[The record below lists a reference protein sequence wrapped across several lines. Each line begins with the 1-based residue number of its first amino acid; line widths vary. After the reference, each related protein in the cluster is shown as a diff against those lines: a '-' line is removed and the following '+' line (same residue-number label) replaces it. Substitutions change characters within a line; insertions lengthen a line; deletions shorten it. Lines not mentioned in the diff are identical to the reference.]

1 MKQALRKTPL
11 GLAAAA
17 GVAIAALAVLV
28 AVWYFRPNAS
38 EVDPALTMELGAAVS
53 DGMHNSN
60 TDMTF
65 WKGHFYLAH
74 ARSKYHMGNEG
85 SSLRVL
91 RSADAKSWTMIHEV
105 RSPGEDVRDP
115 KIVVMNGRLVLYVLV
130 NRGFEPEPH
139 GTAVTM
145 TADGKSWTA
154 LEPVTPEGWLL
165 WRPKTRDGRTWYVT
179 AYWKDHGKSI
189 LLASRDGVRWDT
201 VSTIHEG
208 DRNDETAMEFLP
220 DGRIIA
226 TARLEGTRSWH
237 QGAMDASTLIAVA
250 APPYTRWMTTVSRV
264 TRLDGPVLFGHAGR
278 VFAAGRYDPEN
289 YDRWYGMSSLLG
301 RKRTALY
308 EVMPGKLVKLSD
320 LPSAGDTSYPGAVLR
335 DGTLYLCYY
344 TNDVKRDYSWLLGLV
359 MPSDIML
366 ARIDMASLVALADAR
381 K

>member
-1 MKQALRKTPL
+1 MKQVLRKTL
-11 GLAAAA
+11 IGLAAAA
-17 GVAIAALAVLV
+17 GVAIAALVVLV

-38 EVDPALTMELGAAVS
+38 EVDPALTMELGVAVS

-65 WKGHFYLAH
+65 WKGHFYLVHAH
-74 ARSKYHMGNEG
+74 SKYHMGNEG

-165 WRPKTRDGRTWYVT
+165 WRPKSRDGRTWYVT

-189 LLASRDGVRWDT
+189 LLSSRDGLRWDT

-220 DGRIIA
+220 DGRLIA

-250 APPYTRWMTTVSRV
+250 APPYTKWTATVSRV
-264 TRLDGPVLFGHAGR
+264 TRLDGPVLFRPRGKGVRGRALRPGELRPLVRDVEPFGAQAHGAVRAHARKSRKALGAPQRGR
-278 VFAAGRYDPEN
+278 HLVSRRGAEGRQAV
-289 YDRWYGMSSLLG
+289 SLLLHERREAG
-301 RKRTALY
+301 L
-308 EVMPGKLVKLSD
+308 LV
-320 LPSAGDTSYPGAVLR
+320 APGAR
-335 DGTLYLCYY
+335 HAERHHAREDRHG
-344 TNDVKRDYSWLLGLV
+344 
-359 MPSDIML
+359 L
-366 ARIDMASLVALADAR
+366 ARGAR
-381 K
+381 GRA